1 MEKLNDEQV
10 QQGLSELQ
18 GWKKEKEYI
27 IKEYQFKDFVEAF
40 GFMTKVAI
48 IAESI
53 GHHPNWY
60 NVNHIVQIKLS
71 THDVD
76 GLTEKDFLLAKRI
89 DELLSNVF

>member
-1 MEKLNDEQV
+1 MNKFTDKQIDQALNELDGWKLN
-10 QQGLSELQ
+10 G
-18 GWKKEKEYI
+18 KYI
-27 IKEYQFKDFVEAF
+27 TKEYQFKDFVDSF

-48 IAESI
+48 IAESL

-60 NVNHIVQIKLS
+60 NVFHIVQIKLS

-89 DELLSNVF
+89 DEI